1 MTTLS
6 GKTALVTGASRGIGR
21 ASALALARMGAQVLV
36 HYSSGVKEA
45 EAVVAEIRKA
55 GGRADAVGADL
66 SAPDGAHKLAR
77 QVRAVVGDRLDI
89 LVANAGISRSA
100 TIEETT
106 VEDFDRLFAVNV
118 RAPFFLVQ
126 QLLPIHGSGDS
137 VVLVSSLVAHAVVGT
152 LSAYAAT
159 KGAID
164 TLVKHFASVLG
175 ERGVRVN
182 AVAPGVLS
190 RPPCRASPRQTSGAM
205 RRWACRR
212 SSASRNRTT
221 SAVSSRS
228 SLPTMR
234 AGSRVT
240 PSESMAARSSDA
252 EGSRLV
258 RGAWNRDDAGRDER
272 SV

>member
-1 MTTLS
+1 MTKLS

-55 GGRADAVGADL
+55 GGRADAVAADL
-66 SAPDGAHKLAR
+66 SAPDGAHTLAR

-89 LVANAGISRSA
+89 LVANAGTSKSA

-126 QLLPIHGSGDS
+126 QLLPILGSGGS
-137 VVLVSSLVAHAVVGT
+137 VVLLSSVAAHAVVGT

-164 TLVKHFASVLG
+164 TLVKHFAAVLG
-175 ERGVRVN
+175 ERGIRVN
-182 AVAPGVLS
+182 AVAPGVVATDMSSFTKTDTGRDFTLGIQALK
-190 RPPCRASPRQTSGAM
+190 RLAQPEDIGGVVAFLAS
-205 RRWACRR
+205 
-212 SSASRNRTT
+212 
-221 SAVSSRS
+221 
-228 SLPTMR
+228 
-234 AGSRVT
+234 
-240 PSESMAARSSDA
+240 
-252 EGSRLV
+252 
-258 RGAWNRDDAGRDER
+258 DDARWISGDTVRVDGG
-272 SV
+272 SKL